1 MATRTSCTHLCLLLT
16 IVAVAGNLDG
26 LARGRP
32 AHGQEVAKES
42 PRTIDEIRSL
52 VADLAAHAGR
62 ERTQLQMTE
71 ASLRRAR
78 ALLGEL
84 EASRGNPQGNYPRS
98 SVLSLEERRGLR
110 DQTIAEE
117 MGWKWSDERAT
128 LKASVRAI
136 PDAYKVRFDQTK
148 GKPYAL
154 TIAITSPGQKAYSWE
169 GHEYSV
175 FIVARDILYYV
186 DFGPGSNGCAVIA
199 YDLKAGKPLWK
210 TGVWGIGEVG
220 HSQYW
225 NRINLEI
232 NAHHLTVF
240 GNEGYGR
247 YIELLDL
254 STGKTVG
261 NRLLPTRRP
270 Q

>member
-1 MATRTSCTHLCLLLT
+1 MATRTRRTHLCLLLT
-16 IVAVAGNLDG
+16 IVAVAGNLAG
-26 LARGRP
+26 VSGGRP
-32 AHGQEVAKES
+32 AHGQDDAKGS

-52 VADLAAHAGR
+52 VAELAAHAER
-62 ERTQLQMTE
+62 ERTHLQMTE

-84 EASRGNPQGNYPRS
+84 EGSRGNQTGNHPQNT
-98 SVLSLEERRGLR
+98 VHSLEERRHLR
-110 DQTIAEE
+110 DQTFAEE

-128 LKASVRAI
+128 LKASVREL
-136 PDAYKVRFDQTK
+136 PDGYKVQFDQTK
-148 GKPYAL
+148 EKSSAL
-154 TIAITSPGQKAYSWE
+154 TITVTRAGQTVYSLE

-175 FIVARDILYYV
+175 FVVARDILYYA
-186 DFGPGSNGCAVIA
+186 DFEPGHSGCTIDA
-199 YDLKAGKPLWK
+199 YDLKAGKVLWK
-210 TGVWGIGEVG
+210 TCLWGIGAG
-220 HSQYW
+220 SHSQYW

-232 NAHHLTVF
+232 NAQYLTVF
-240 GNEGYGR
+240 GNEAYGR

-261 NRLLPTRRP
+261 NRLVPSPRP